1 MTPLRTLSTAALVA
15 VGGAEVLVLS
25 AAGATG
31 RPDVQSALLIT
42 LGAIATSAGFAALLG
57 AAFSAGRGGGGEV
70 AAPGG
75 IAPES
80 HGTMRVRERTIAPE
94 PTYAG
99 EPDGE
104 WTADGE
110 WNDAFVW
117 DGTFTEEALAEIRAG
132 LERDAHLYAPAEI
145 TQVDMAPVDV
155 TQRIPP
161 VLPPLWTPPAAPAVT
176 VAPNALPATGTG
188 YVVIEREHAAARATR
203 HQAPERQ
210 GRDVVEENPDDWFRA
225 PSRHAKSAA

>member
-1 MTPLRTLSTAALVA
+1 MTPLRTLSTAVLVA
-15 VGGAEVLVLS
+15 FGGAEVLVLS

-57 AAFSAGRGGGGEV
+57 AAFSAGRGDGGEV

-75 IAPES
+75 IPPES
-80 HGTMRVRERTIAPE
+80 HGTMRVRERTSVPK

-99 EPDGE
+99 EPDGQPDDE
-104 WTADGE
+104 
-110 WNDAFVW
+110 W
-117 DGTFTEEALAEIRAG
+117 DGTFTPEAEAEIRAG
-132 LERDAHLYAPAEI
+132 LERDAHLYAPADV

-155 TQRIPP
+155 TQQIPP

-176 VAPNALPATGTG
+176 VAPTALPTTGTG

-203 HQAPERQ
+203 HQAPEWNRP
-210 GRDVVEENPDDWFRA
+210 DAVEENPDDWFRTPA
-225 PSRHAKSAA
+225 GRHSRAA